1 MRWLT
6 VMLVAMRRK
15 NSGGDAA
22 NSKRNRERKTA
33 FLLSFSV
40 FFVCCFSFSFFFV
53 VPFCFFLFFSSVF
66 LSFPFYVSPCF
77 SFSVPLLFSLL
88 FFSSFPLLSPG
99 IYKGEKGERDLL
111 PLSNNDAGIGWPNDH

>member
-1 MRWLT
+1 MVMQLT
-6 VMLVAMRRK
+6 VREIE
-15 NSGGDAA
+15 
-22 NSKRNRERKTA
+22 RERLLFFSHSLFFSFA
-33 FLLSFSV
+33 VFPFLFFLLFL
-40 FFVCCFSFSFFFV
+40 FV
-53 VPFCFFLFFSSVF
+53 FFLFFSSVF

>member
-1 MRWLT
+1 MVMQLT
-6 VMLVAMRRK
+6 VREIE
-15 NSGGDAA
+15 
-22 NSKRNRERKTA
+22 RERLLFFSHSLFFSFA
-33 FLLSFSV
+33 VFPFL
-40 FFVCCFSFSFFFV
+40 FFVV

-111 PLSNNDAGIGWPNDH
+111 PLSNNDVGIGWPNGH